1 MGTMIRPALCL
12 GLSLAMGG
20 CAFTDPYERAGVWR
34 PSGSNEANLI
44 AMVKTP
50 SDLVQGVGDGLGNGQ
65 LAAAAIERLRAD
77 KVKPLPDSGLAQ
89 ISLSGSGAGAGGTGT
104 GAGTGGSAGP
114 GGAP

>member
-1 MGTMIRPALCL
+1 MRRIACL
-12 GLSLAMGG
+12 GLLLAMGG

-34 PSGSNEANLI
+34 PNGANDANLI

-77 KVKPLPDSGLAQ
+77 KVKPLPDSGVAQ
-89 ISLSGSGAGAGGTGT
+89 ISLSGSGAAVN